1 MPILNIHHLT
11 RYSYRRPVAFG
22 DHRVMFRPLESYD
35 QRILESRLVIAPE
48 PVELRFVHD
57 VFGNCVGVAKFA
69 GKAEE
74 ISFESHVRLEHTPA
88 PLVTE
93 DEDLIDASAQTF
105 PFAYS
110 AEDLPDLMRS
120 IERQHSD
127 PERRLER
134 WAQRF
139 LRQEGPTGVLAALS
153 EMTHAIRREFTY
165 CQRLYGPA
173 QAPLETLR
181 LASGTCRDYAML
193 MMEAARSL
201 GLAARFVSGYVY
213 SRGGAGGPKRAGG
226 GHTHAWVRVFLPS
239 CGWVEFDPTNGIVGA
254 TDLIRVAIT
263 RDPSQAAPLWGSYDG
278 EADDFL
284 GMEVEVD
291 VEVERQRA
299 AVRLVA

>member
-35 QRILESRLVIAPE
+35 QRILDSRLVILPE

-57 VFGNCVGVAKFA
+57 VFGNCVGIARFA
-69 GKAEE
+69 GKADE
-74 ISFESHVRLEHTPA
+74 ISFESQVRLEHTPA

-139 LRQEGPTGVLAALS
+139 LRRDGPTGVLAALS
-153 EMTHAIRREFTY
+153 EMTHAIRREFSY

-181 LASGTCRDYAML
+181 LGSGTCRDYAML

-213 SRGGAGGPKRAGG
+213 SRGGHGGPKRAGG

-291 VEVERQRA
+291 VEVERQGA
-299 AVRLVA
+299 PVRLVA